1 MDDKKT
7 QRTDGGGMTDIESM
21 GAELEKF
28 IYHPHPTTE
37 EREKAH
43 RCLVKL
49 LEISGPLGMAAK

>member
-1 MDDKKT
+1 
-7 QRTDGGGMTDIESM
+7 MTDIESM